1 MVPSEDKYESED
13 SAGSSDSSDNE
24 EAGVNH
30 EIKEQVID
38 ENLPP
43 YLTEIPMDTLIC
55 PNIGNREGNGTLTE
69 LIASA
74 VVRCEAN
81 WIKTMKIMRKQLV
94 MIHQVVWN
102 LSRLKNLQ

>member
-13 SAGSSDSSDNE
+13 SAGSSDCSDNE

-55 PNIGNREGNGTLTE
+55 PNIGNREGNVNLTE
-69 LIASA
+69 LIALA
-74 VVRCEAN
+74 VVCCEAN
-81 WIKTMKIMRKQLV
+81 
-94 MIHQVVWN
+94 
-102 LSRLKNLQ
+102 